1 MFHWDQ
7 LLKNLGLSENESA
20 LYLASLENGPKT
32 VQELAE
38 LTKLSRVTVYSLV
51 DSLKNQGLMTS
62 VEKGKKAFFAAE
74 PPQRLLNFG
83 EQRLQNMKATVSEIK
98 AGLNEL
104 DIKAH
109 GERPSVKLFEG
120 SESMKALAEDIVHSK
135 PKELYEFEDLEAFR
149 KIPAKD
155 APVEEIYKNLVQMK
169 TSRKLVYG
177 VKTVPPRKYS
187 NYEEVYSF
195 GLDEDLD
202 GSILSYNNKLA
213 LSVYKGKQMLVL
225 IESPELAR
233 TFKKLMN
240 LLIDK
245 KNNLKEIKDI
255 EKD

>member
-7 LLKNLGLSENESA
+7 LLQNIGLSENESA
-20 LYLASLENGPKT
+20 LYLVSLENGPKT

-62 VEKGKKAFFAAE
+62 VEKGKKTFFAAE

-83 EQRLQNMKATVSEIK
+83 EQKLQSVKATVSEIK

-120 SESMKALAEDIVHSK
+120 DESMNVLAEDIVQSK

-149 KIPAKD
+149 KIPTKD
-155 APVEEIYKNLVQMK
+155 ATLEGIYKNLAQMK
-169 TSRKLVYG
+169 TNRKLVYG
-177 VKTVPPRKYS
+177 TKTRPPKKFT

-195 GLDEDLD
+195 TLDEDLD

-245 KNNLKEIKDI
+245 KSSLKEIKDI
-255 EKD
+255 G